1 MMKIPIPSPKNKR
14 LPLIINHKKCP
25 SKEESKIEKIRQKP
39 KLPILNYKIIYIKE
53 MYKMIIKFKK

>member
-1 MMKIPIPSPKNKR
+1 MMKIPIPSPKNKS
-14 LPLIINHKKCP
+14 LKINHKECP